1 MLQLGGGVENRA
13 AQLSPQVDRRG
24 FRNNASR
31 LNERQGRGKETGER
45 GGDVGEKERQVECKG
60 QAADLFRSFP

>member
-1 MLQLGGGVENRA
+1 LLQLGGGVENRA

-45 GGDVGEKERQVECKG
+45 GGEIGGERATVGMQRAG
-60 QAADLFRSFP
+60 RRPF